1 MAQTPEAK
9 VKAVVRK
16 ILAELGVYYFSPAS
30 NGYGRAGIPDIICCV
45 NGSFLAIE
53 CKAGK
58 GTTTALQER
67 EIAAI
72 RSANGVAI
80 VVNETNADM
89 VRFWVAHL
97 GSLHNDTKA
106 ASP

>member
-16 ILAELGVYYFSPAS
+16 ILTELGVYYFSPAS

-45 NGSFLAIE
+45 NGRFLAIE
-53 CKAGK
+53 CKAGNGK
-58 GTTTALQER
+58 TTALQDR

-72 RSANGVAI
+72 QAARGEAV
-80 VVNETNADM
+80 VVNEESVSAIGPLLTAL
-89 VRFWVAHL
+89 RAR
-97 GSLHNDTKA
+97 A
-106 ASP
+106 R